1 MFRLRRPRSSRR
13 IFLHTFPFFD
23 EHFLLILFGVPV
35 GVCGGLASV
44 ALNHSIEWLSSTLH
58 FAQSHWYFVFFPAAG
73 AVLSIFFLTNV
84 FREEA
89 GHSVPMVIYSV
100 SRKGGLLRV
109 RSAFSHLIG
118 CLCTIAFGGSA
129 GPEGPVV
136 VSGSSIG
143 SSIARLFHLKERQ
156 RVAMVG
162 CGIAASISAIFNAP
176 IAGIVFAVEVILGEW
191 VSVNL
196 VPIAIASVVATQTS
210 RLLRGNQIPFEHT
223 SFPIDTIDIAA
234 SFGLAVMVSAAAVI
248 FSKTLSYTER
258 KAKRFFPNIYLRGA
272 AGGLLVGGIGLFA
285 PDVLGEGYE
294 TIRSIIEGRY
304 APALGMMGVLIVCK
318 IIATSLTLGTG
329 SAGGVFA
336 PSLALGSFV
345 GLAYSELLHWL
356 WPTVVWASGGCFAL
370 LGMAGV
376 VSGVLLA
383 PLTGIFLI
391 VEITG
396 GYEVILP
403 LILASVLAST
413 FCRAYLRA
421 SIYHKELIERG
432 QLLRPRTDSR
442 ILADISILDVL
453 NENWRPLPPDMLLRE
468 FVELIKQD
476 PRSYFPVIDPGT
488 GKYIGLVLVDK
499 AQPYL
504 LSPDL
509 FDVVVVEEIIEGAD
523 IRISP
528 TDDLFTVMD
537 YFDHGRTEVLP
548 VIERNRFIGAISKA
562 DVLMQYRK
570 ELIVQTTI

>member
-1 MFRLRRPRSSRR
+1 MLRKRRSRSSRQ
-13 IFLHTFPFFD
+13 ILLQTFPFFD
-23 EHFLLILFGVPV
+23 EHFFLILFGVPV

-44 ALNHSIEWLSSTLH
+44 ALNYSIAWLSSALH
-58 FAQSHWYFVFFPAAG
+58 FSRAHWFFIFFPAAG

-84 FREEA
+84 FKEGA

-109 RSAFSHLIG
+109 RSSVSHLVG

-136 VSGSSIG
+136 VSGSAIG
-143 SSIARLFHLKERQ
+143 SSIARIFHLKERQ

-210 RLLRGNQIPFEHT
+210 RLLSGNQIPFEHT

-234 SFGLAVMVSAAAVI
+234 SFGLAVMVSAAAVL
-248 FSKTLSYTER
+248 FSLSMSLTEHA
-258 KAKRFFPNIYLRGA
+258 AKRLFANIYLRGA
-272 AGGLLVGGIGLFA
+272 AGGLIVGCIGLFA

-304 APALGMMGVLIVCK
+304 APALGMMGVLIVGK
-318 IIATSLTLGTG
+318 IVATSLTLGTG

-345 GLAYSELLHWL
+345 GLTFSELLHWL

-376 VSGVLLA
+376 ISGVLMA

-403 LILASVLAST
+403 LILVSVLAST
-413 FCRAYLRA
+413 ICRAYLRA
-421 SIYHKELIERG
+421 SIYHKELIEKG

-442 ILADISILDVL
+442 ILADISVLDIL

-468 FVELIKQD
+468 FVELIKND
-476 PRSYFPVIDPGT
+476 PRSFFPVIDPAT
-488 GKYIGLVLVDK
+488 GKYIGLVLADK
-499 AQPYL
+499 ALPYL
-504 LSPDL
+504 LSTEL
-509 FDVVVVEEIIEGAD
+509 YDVVVVEEIIEGTG

-528 TDDLFTVMD
+528 QDNLLAVMD
-537 YFDHGRTEVLP
+537 YFDQGRTEVLP
-548 VIERNRFIGAISKA
+548 VVERNRFLGAISKA

-570 ELIVQTTI
+570 DLIVQTTT